1 MIVVTGY
8 VTLDPNQRDAALDAI
23 GACVTATRAED
34 GNIDYRYSADL
45 DEANRLNLVEQW
57 EDESAMK
64 AHMESPHLATFLE
77 KFGPMIG
84 GPVEITRHDVSGSSK
99 LF

>member
-8 VTLDPNQRDAALDAI
+8 VTIDPDQREAALDAI
-23 GACVTATRAED
+23 RTCVTATRAED
-34 GNIDYRYSADL
+34 GNLDYRYSPDL
-45 DEANRLNLVEQW
+45 DEPNRLNLVEQW
-57 EDESAMK
+57 NDEAALK
-64 AHMESPHLATFLE
+64 AHMDTPHMATFLK
-77 KFGPMIG
+77 KFATMVG